1 MPVRQRSPTNATT
14 TLPEDPMAF
23 QTIRG
28 RNPDG
33 STTVY
38 HVHESVLHGGT
49 GGGGMSY
56 NYDYDNNMMY
66 GAQSAYAGTPYV
78 NQVGSHSQY
87 HQQQHQPY
95 IVYAQRASKD
105 DSDDESSSDDEET
118 SPSSTIVPSTT
129 QKRSLFR
136 KCNRTSIPCVLLGI
150 VMAISFIVGYVFMV
164 ESIVTRSR
172 THTTPTTS
180 EVQQQHAISIER
192 SSGNGSSS
200 SSSGSSSNGNPQQPL
215 MEVAQLLN
223 LEPQYFVVNKVL
235 QPVNAAE
242 VPPSSLSMQSQSSGV
257 GVGVGQ
263 PRSMSTATTTTV
275 NGGVADGGVMEQQ
288 QQLRGVVLQQP
299 RSSIGIPNA
308 EVEEDGAAALE
319 QQPQSSVMSDVSTT
333 VDLEYPIGRDG
344 PV

>member
-1 MPVRQRSPTNATT
+1 MPVRQRSPTNNATT

-38 HVHESVLHGGT
+38 HVHESVLHGG
-49 GGGGMSY
+49 GGNGMSY
-56 NYDYDNNMMY
+56 AGSYSDNNMMY
-66 GAQSAYAGTPYV
+66 GAQSAYGTPYA
-78 NQVGSHSQY
+78 GHQY
-87 HQQQHQPY
+87 QQHQPY

-118 SPSSTIVPSTT
+118 SSTIVPSTT

-164 ESIVTRSR
+164 ESIVNHSR
-172 THTTPTTS
+172 KPPAATS
-180 EVQQQHAISIER
+180 STQQHGMSIER
-192 SSGNGSSS
+192 SSGNGSN
-200 SSSGSSSNGNPQQPL
+200 SGSSSENNGNPQQPL

-242 VPPSSLSMQSQSSGV
+242 VPPSSLSMQSSQSL

-263 PRSMSTATTTTV
+263 PRSMSTATTTTATRTRDVV
-275 NGGVADGGVMEQQ
+275 NGGVAEQ
-288 QQLRGVVLQQP
+288 QQLRGVVQQS
-299 RSSIGIPNA
+299 RNSIGIPNG
-308 EVEEDGAAALE
+308 EKEDGAASE
-319 QQPQSSVMSDVSTT
+319 QQSQSFVMSDVSRT
-333 VDLEYPIGRDG
+333 VDLEYPIGGDG